1 MKGFRAMTTR
11 NIVASILGIF
21 LFTTP
26 LLVVGAL
33 ALLTE
38 GF

>member
-1 MKGFRAMTTR
+1 MTTR

-21 LFTTP
+21 LFTAP
-26 LLVVGAL
+26 LWVVAAL